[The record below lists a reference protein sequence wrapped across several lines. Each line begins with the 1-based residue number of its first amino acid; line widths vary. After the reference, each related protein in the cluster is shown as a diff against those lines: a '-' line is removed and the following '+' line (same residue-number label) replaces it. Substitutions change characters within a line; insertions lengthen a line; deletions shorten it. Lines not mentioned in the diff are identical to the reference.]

1 MQTNQQTTEIPW
13 TNEDLFSIIQNMQGK
28 KITIVGFNMLGFPFS
43 WPVTVYN
50 VRQGKYA
57 QYDNS
62 VLIGFIPKG
71 KMKPVYRM
79 VNSQNDGGWIIY
91 EGWINPDVEP
101 FPIKTESGGKS
112 SLASFSDE
120 YLVTALKSVSQEPI
134 FNNTGVS

>member
-1 MQTNQQTTEIPW
+1 MQTNQQTTIPTPTTEIPW
-13 TNEDLFSIIQNMQGK
+13 TNDDLFEIIQKMQGK

-71 KMKPVYRM
+71 KRKPIGYR
-79 VNSQNDGGWIIY
+79 VNSPNDGGIIIY
-91 EGWINPDVEP
+91 DGWR
-101 FPIKTESGGKS
+101 FACRLRRK
-112 SLASFSDE
+112 
-120 YLVTALKSVSQEPI
+120 
-134 FNNTGVS
+134 